1 MSAPT
6 LIDAISYAMDRVK
19 PEVSAA
25 LDAGDHAEAGR
36 IIHAEAQRQL
46 AEWRELDAPSEVSDD
61 ELAQAFRDVYAAQA
75 AMDRAEDATWKLA
88 EDAAEIRAIYR
99 EKQRE
104 QWAEMTADMRAHEAG
119 E

>member
-46 AEWRELDAPSEVSDD
+46 AEWRELDAPSEVSDA
-61 ELAQAFRDVYAAQA
+61 ELAECFRDVYAANDLRA
-75 AMDRAEDATWKLA
+75 A
-88 EDAAEIRAIYR
+88 YR
-99 EKQRE
+99 EKQRDDARE
-104 QWAEMTADMRAHEAG
+104 VWAEMTADMRAHEAG

>member
-6 LIDAISYAMDRVK
+6 LIDAIDYAMDRVK
-19 PEVSAA
+19 PQVAAA
-25 LDAGDHAEAGR
+25 LNAGDHAEAGR

-46 AEWRELDAPSEVSDD
+46 ADWVELERPDTVSDD
-61 ELAQAFRDVYAAQA
+61 DLAQAFRDVYAAEE
-75 AMDRAEDATWKLA
+75 MRA
-88 EDAAEIRAIYR
+88 RYR

-104 QWAEMTADMRAHEAG
+104 QWAEMTAEVRAHEAG

>member
-61 ELAQAFRDVYAAQA
+61 ELAECFRAVYAAER
-75 AMDRAEDATWKLA
+75 D
-88 EDAAEIRAIYR
+88 Y
-99 EKQRE
+99 KQRE
-104 QWAEMTADMRAHEAG
+104 QWAEMTAEMRAHEAG
-119 E
+119 

>member
-46 AEWRELDAPSEVSDD
+46 ADWRELDAPSEVSDA
-61 ELAQAFRDVYAAQA
+61 ELAECFRAVYAAERDYKA
-75 AMDRAEDATWKLA
+75 
-88 EDAAEIRAIYR
+88 
-99 EKQRE
+99 RE
-104 QWAEMTADMRAHEAG
+104 QWAEMTAEVRAHEAG

>member
-46 AEWRELDAPSEVSDD
+46 AEWRELDAPSEVSDA
-61 ELAQAFRDVYAAQA
+61 ELAECFRAVYAAER
-75 AMDRAEDATWKLA
+75 DHELRALYA
-88 EDAAEIRAIYR
+88 E
-99 EKQRE
+99 KKRE
-104 QWAEMTADMRAHEAG
+104 QAREVWAEMTAEVRAHEAG